1 MSLCL
6 LVTAL
11 VLGTEL
17 YFAYASLTDILLVF
31 VPVIVGTGLIIK
43 SAFEKNRKE
52 RA

>member
-31 VPVIVGTGLIIK
+31 VPVIVGTL
-43 SAFEKNRKE
+43 SAAIGFKIRPKKC
-52 RA
+52 